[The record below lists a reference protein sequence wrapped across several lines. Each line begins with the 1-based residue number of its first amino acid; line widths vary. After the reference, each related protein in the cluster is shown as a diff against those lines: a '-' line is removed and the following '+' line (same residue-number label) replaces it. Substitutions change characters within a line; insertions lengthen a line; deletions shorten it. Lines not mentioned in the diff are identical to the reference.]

1 MFRRS
6 HTAGAKSATSRP
18 EVKRA
23 VERLVEEFKPDSIY
37 LFGSFAE
44 GHSRPESSIDIL
56 IVSPHVGS
64 VRFLERIKRA
74 MKVTID
80 DLPTIAPLVY
90 TPDEV
95 ELLKSQG
102 DGFMADVL
110 KHSKRLYEKK

>member
-6 HTAGAKSATSRP
+6 HATGAKSATRSP
-18 EVKRA
+18 EIIRA
-23 VERLVEEFKPDSIY
+23 VERLVEEFNPDNIY

-44 GHSRPESSIDIL
+44 GHNRPESSIDIL

-74 MKVTID
+74 MKVAID

-110 KHSKRLYEKK
+110 KHAKKLYEKR